1 MRPVLIDGGFL
12 RTMCLAPGTGG
23 TTVKALGRRTDA
35 SHLGIRLGLG
45 VGVGLTLRAA
55 ARSG

>member
-1 MRPVLIDGGFL
+1 MRLVLIDGGLL

-23 TTVKALGRRTDA
+23 TTIKALGRRTNA
-35 SHLGIRLGLG
+35 LHLDILSGLG

-55 ARSG
+55 AHSG